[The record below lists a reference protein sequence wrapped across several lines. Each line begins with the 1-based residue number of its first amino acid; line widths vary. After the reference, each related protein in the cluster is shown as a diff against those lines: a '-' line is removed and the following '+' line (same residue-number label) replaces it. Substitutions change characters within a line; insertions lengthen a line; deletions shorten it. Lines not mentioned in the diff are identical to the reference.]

1 MCIVI
6 WKKRDSSLY
15 YRVVKETYKK
25 YFVGMT
31 NQYGHEVL
39 FIVPKLYPYEKKLPF
54 KTMVKRKLIRFLSS
68 F

>member
-25 YFVGMT
+25 YFVGDS

-39 FIVPKLYPYEKKLPF
+39 FIIRDVLPQYL
-54 KTMVKRKLIRFLSS
+54 TPFLLLKD
-68 F
+68 

>member
-25 YFVGMT
+25 YFVGDS

-39 FIVPKLYPYEKKLPF
+39 FVIRDVLPYYKKLPF
-54 KTMVKRKLIRFLSS
+54 FKKIKRRLLRYLSY
-68 F
+68 